1 MKRHDLTYLLFVL
14 FVLFVISDIIS
25 TYYALAL
32 GAYELNPFVA
42 SLIEKGPMI
51 YPLMWVFF
59 ILILG
64 CVVVMYERI
73 TKCPGWIILLVP
85 ILIEF
90 AVSVNNVGVI
100 WCLNG

>member
-1 MKRHDLTYLLFVL
+1 MKKYDLTYLLFVL

-32 GAYELNPFVA
+32 GANELNPFVS
-42 SLIEKGPMI
+42 SLIDKGPMI

-64 CVVVMYERI
+64 CIVLVYERV
-73 TKCPGWIILLVP
+73 TNYPGWVILLAP

-90 AVSVNNVGVI
+90 AVSANNAEVI
-100 WCLNG
+100 WCLSG